1 MLISRNQVNLT
12 IFIGGLVV
20 VAVIGA
26 VFAVFPTYRMLDGNN
41 MRRPIWN
48 PPQIV
53 IREALQGLTPD
64 DVARA
69 GQAPRQKA
77 FVDKLRKPIIYQP
90 RPCWLGS
97 PKLEPNKPAR
107 GRIYPT
113 NSLLYVFLGSIA
125 AYVLLLKRL
134 GIL

>member
-1 MLISRNQVNLT
+1 MNLT
-12 IFIGGLVV
+12 IFIGGLAIVV
-20 VAVIGA
+20 VIGA
-26 VFAVFPTYRMLDGNN
+26 VFAVFPTYRMLDGSNV
-41 MRRPIWN
+41 RRPIWN

-53 IREALQGLTPD
+53 VREALQGLTPD

-69 GQAPRQKA
+69 EQDPRQKTI
-77 FVDKLRKPIIYQP
+77 VDKLKKPIIYQP
-90 RPCWLGS
+90 SPSWLGW
-97 PKLEPNKPAR
+97 PKLDPNKPAR

-125 AYVLLLKRL
+125 GYILLLKRR